1 MAGLI
6 GRRVMPDG
14 STKWGTIVFA
24 GEDQGELAVY
34 AQMDG
39 KPYLERFHW
48 REIQLQSDKIHG
60 ASIRREKP

>member
-6 GRRVMPDG
+6 GRRVWAEVHEQ
-14 STKWGTIVFA
+14 WGTIVFA

-39 KPYLERFHW
+39 KPYLERFDW
-48 REIQLQSDKIHG
+48 REIQLQSDKIHR
-60 ASIRREKP
+60 ASIRMEKP

>member
-6 GRRVMPDG
+6 GRRVWAEVHEQ
-14 STKWGTIVFA
+14 WGTIVFA
-24 GEDQGELAVY
+24 GEHEGGLRVY